1 MISFETRPHCLAAFT
16 FALVS
21 TLSGCDSA
29 SSELDE
35 PGTGTGGSTSGPGTG
50 GTGSPTAGT
59 GNAAGTGGSAGG
71 PVVPARNLPPLH
83 VEGNQIKDPE
93 GNVVILRGV
102 ALIDLG
108 ATELWEGGIRAMI
121 DRLTKED
128 DPQGTS
134 PGWHSRVV
142 RFAVYPAPEVADF
155 ESPLYYDLNPAN
167 YYTNVLRPAVDY
179 AKQKGLYAIID
190 WHHIDDTTKHV
201 EATNRFWADT
211 APRFANDDHV
221 LFELF
226 NEPINAGN
234 WATVRAD
241 MQSFY
246 NTVRVGAP
254 NNLVLVGTPNWS
266 QVVGPTATQPIEGT
280 NVVYVAH
287 MYPQHWA
294 NASLRNQIVT
304 AAAVHPVFLTE
315 WGFQS
320 GSNRILDGTIS
331 SYGAPFK
338 QFVEDQKLSWTAWC
352 ASSSWGPPLFNSDY
366 SLRVGEGEMGGFT
379 KDWLYEKRDA
389 DLPAQ

>member
-1 MISFETRPHCLAAFT
+1 MICFRHRPALLAALP
-16 FALVS
+16 LVLLS
-21 TLSGCDSA
+21 AVSGCDSA
-29 SSELDE
+29 TSDFDE
-35 PGTGTGGSTSGPGTG
+35 ARAGSGGSTAGRPGTG
-50 GTGSPTAGT
+50 GAGT
-59 GNAAGTGGSAGG
+59 SGAGAANLAGGAGG
-71 PVVPARNLPPLH
+71 PVTPARNLPPLH
-83 VEGNQIKDPE
+83 VEGNQIKDPA

-108 ATELWEGGIRAMI
+108 ATELWEGGVRAMI
-121 DRLTKED
+121 DRLTKVD
-128 DPQGTS
+128 DPQGSS
-134 PGWHSRVV
+134 PGWYPRVV
-142 RFAVYPAPEVADF
+142 RFAVYPAESEF
-155 ESPLYYDLNPAN
+155 SSPLQYQTDPTRYYE
-167 YYTNVLRPAVDY
+167 TVLRPAVDY

-201 EATNRFWADT
+201 ASTNAFWADT
-211 APRFANDDHV
+211 APRFANDAHV

-234 WATVRAD
+234 WPSVRAD

-246 NTVRVGAP
+246 NTVRSGAP
-254 NNLVLVGTPNWS
+254 NNLVLVGTPNWC
-266 QVVGPTATQPIEGT
+266 QVVAPTATAPIDGT
-280 NVVYVAH
+280 NIVYVAH

-320 GSNRILDGTIS
+320 PSNMILNGTIS

-338 QFVEDQKLSWTAWC
+338 QFVEEQKLSWTAWC
-352 ASSSWGPPLFNSDY
+352 ASSTWGPPLFNDDY

-379 KDWLYEKRDA
+379 KDWLYEKRDS
-389 DLPAQ
+389 DLPAP